1 MNMCMVAGQ
10 VDMAFPVYGNL
21 WELEQNKIDASTAVV
36 QGSESFVFK
45 GTYDK
50 NKIRLIAVNENN
62 QMQIA
67 YCKKIFRML
76 SWCIVAPLKSVC
88 LKLCKEKR
96 MEPSSIRFVRNLLL
110 GIQNTKACLA
120 SN

>member
-1 MNMCMVAGQ
+1 MRDLN
-10 VDMAFPVYGNL
+10 FY
-21 WELEQNKIDASTAVV
+21 ENKQINPKGHISMTL
-36 QGSESFVFK
+36 FK

-50 NKIRLIAVNENN
+50 NQIRLIAVNENN

-96 MEPSSIRFVRNLLL
+96 MEPSSML
-110 GIQNTKACLA
+110 T
-120 SN
+120 